1 MPGISAEG
9 MLAWQTEGVEACPGC
24 WQSGKEQMKLE
35 TA

>member
-9 MLAWQTEGVEACPGC
+9 MLAWQTEGVAACAGC